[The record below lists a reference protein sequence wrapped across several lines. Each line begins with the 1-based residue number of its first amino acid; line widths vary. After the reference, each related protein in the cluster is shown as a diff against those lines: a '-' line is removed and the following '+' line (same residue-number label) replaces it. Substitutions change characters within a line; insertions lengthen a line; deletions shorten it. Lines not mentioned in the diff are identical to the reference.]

1 MVDLECVDLPE
12 CILLYIYMYVY
23 IYICKNHIYIYIHS
37 VYIVKQINYDHIG
50 MCNQEDLTWPSS
62 ELGAPTYLSHGAPVS
77 CKILST
83 GILSHGAGMC
93 WFPVGDGCLKKNINS
108 IVLKSSQDLL

>member
-1 MVDLECVDLPE
+1 
-12 CILLYIYMYVY
+12 
-23 IYICKNHIYIYIHS
+23 
-37 VYIVKQINYDHIG
+37 

-93 WFPVGDGCLKKNINS
+93 WFPVGDGCLKK
-108 IVLKSSQDLL
+108 KH